1 MSRLTMYRRAVVDAR
16 KFRRL
21 RLAVLPSVIAL
32 TAAPL
37 AAQGTRTPDPDVSV
51 ILGMSVSVSGSD
63 RDTLGLLISNITR
76 GGPADE
82 AGVDEGNR
90 LAAINGVS
98 LRIDRESVGQ
108 RDAGDGVFRRLA
120 RELAEL
126 RSGDDVTLRVFGS
139 GRFRNVTLHP
149 VLPTTTRAGSRAA
162 PVPVP
167 VPAPAPAAEAG
178 DARDPAR
185 EPASIA
191 TVVDGIAALQ
201 AQLRRLEQ
209 NEGATATLDS
219 LAQIEQDLGAIRRR
233 LRDLQG
239 SADRRPPA
247 RSPAGDAISGL
258 SVSSVA
264 DDLAPYFGDG
274 SEAGLLVLKADDSWS
289 PLRAGDVILRVDNA
303 AATVDR
309 LHAARDGRRAITLD
323 VLRRKREL
331 TLTVD
336 AAGGDR

>member
-1 MSRLTMYRRAVVDAR
+1 MSRLTMGGAAAARGIPMSRALRALVVPA
-16 KFRRL
+16 
-21 RLAVLPSVIAL
+21 AIAAIV
-32 TAAPL
+32 AAPL
-37 AAQGTRTPDPDVSV
+37 AAQGTRASDPDVGA

-126 RSGDDVTLRVFGS
+126 RSGDEVTLRVFGS

-149 VLPTTTRAGSRAA
+149 VLPTTARAPGRAT
-162 PVPVP
+162 PVP
-167 VPAPAPAAEAG
+167 VPAPVPAGEA
-178 DARDPAR
+178 DEAREPAR

-209 NEGATATLDS
+209 NEGATAMLDS

-233 LRDLQG
+233 LRELQG
-239 SADRRPPA
+239 SADRRSPA
-247 RSPAGDAISGL
+247 RPAAGDAISGL
-258 SVSSVA
+258 SVSAVA

-289 PLRAGDVILRVDNA
+289 PLRAGDVILRVNDSPATPERLRA
-303 AATVDR
+303 AHDS
-309 LHAARDGRRAITLD
+309 RRAITLD

-336 AAGGDR
+336 AASDDR